1 MASTIVRTDAC
12 PAWVQRLRNWL
23 IDGQYARLEWKTD
36 APEPTF
42 RYRLHVLIES
52 LGESLLCAIFGPEP
66 VSQTDH
72 DIVDGLLL
80 AVDLRA
86 EDRSIAAIR

>member
-1 MASTIVRTDAC
+1 MASTIVRTDAS

-36 APEPTF
+36 TPERTF

-52 LGESLLCAIFGPEP
+52 LGESLLCAIFGPER
-66 VSQTDH
+66 VSQTDRAVL
-72 DIVDGLLL
+72 DDLLR